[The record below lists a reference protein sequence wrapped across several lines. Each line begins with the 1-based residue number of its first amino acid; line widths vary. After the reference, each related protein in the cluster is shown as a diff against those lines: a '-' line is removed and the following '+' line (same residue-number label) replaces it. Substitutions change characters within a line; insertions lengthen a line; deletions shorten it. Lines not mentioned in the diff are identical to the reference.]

1 MGSLYIDNIVNE
13 ALAAVAD
20 ISIDLPL
27 FFLPERLSEPLP
39 VTKSTLVQVKHL
51 FVQHSHL

>member
-1 MGSLYIDNIVNE
+1 MGSLYIDNAVNE

-20 ISIDLPL
+20 ISIDLQL

-39 VTKSTLVQVKHL
+39 VTKNTPVQAKHL